1 MVGKEACYN
10 ALTFRTKK
18 AAGLSGSPE
27 TNLTFFFQVP
37 YLAKPRDLNRRDL
50 YIVQVRFNGLYSF
63 RKVLVIELM
72 SSSGNIMFNYSISS
86 S

>member
-27 TNLTFFFQVP
+27 MNLTFFIAHVANF
-37 YLAKPRDLNRRDL
+37 LTN
-50 YIVQVRFNGLYSF
+50 
-63 RKVLVIELM
+63 
-72 SSSGNIMFNYSISS
+72 
-86 S
+86 

>member
-27 TNLTFFFQVP
+27 MNLTFFRVSDTFV
-37 YLAKPRDLNRRDL
+37 K
-50 YIVQVRFNGLYSF
+50 YSLS
-63 RKVLVIELM
+63 RKK
-72 SSSGNIMFNYSISS
+72 
-86 S
+86 